1 MEEYT
6 GKVAATVITR
16 TDSREEF
23 LLAKRSDTGEWE
35 FPGGK
40 QHREENILKTAERE
54 IKEELDI
61 EIKVLEASPKDSYE
75 SGGYIIVPVLA
86 THSYSN
92 VNNEIKLTDHS
103 EYEWI
108 NARDDK
114 VPKDERNCLE
124 AFDLV

>member
-1 MEEYT
+1 MEYT

-16 TDSREEF
+16 TESREEF
-23 LLAKRSDTGEWE
+23 LLAKRSDTGKWE

-61 EIKVLEASPKDSYE
+61 EIEALEASPEDSYE
-75 SGGYIIVPVLA
+75 SGGYDILPVLA
-86 THSYSN
+86 THSYPDI
-92 VNNEIKLTDHS
+92 NNEIKLIDHS

-114 VPKDERNCLE
+114 VPEDERNCLK